1 MTAALVLLMR
11 YYARAFPP
19 AGGTTGAGAK
29 LFNWFVRARAYY
41 FSLPPFQF
49 EAMTLGLALAV
60 GLLVLPALIF
70 IPGYYVLKPYA
81 NGGVFALY
89 FDYFKGLI
97 ELRPSC
103 WIALAGPF
111 VFLSLFRI
119 CRLILRK
126 L

>member
-1 MTAALVLLMR
+1 MR

-19 AGGTTGAGAK
+19 IGGTTGAMAT

-41 FSLPPFQF
+41 FSLPQF
-49 EAMTLGLALAV
+49 KFEMMTLGLAVLF
-60 GLLVLPALIF
+60 GLLAMPALIYV
-70 IPGYYVLKPYA
+70 PGYYILKPYA

-89 FDYFKGLI
+89 FDFYKGLI

-103 WIALAGPF
+103 WSAVFGPF

-119 CRLILRK
+119 GRLILRK
-126 L
+126 I